1 MSSFLQRF
9 KEVSLRNPLTWII
22 ALLFAGLYLTLG
34 YHNRL
39 AAGDDLL
46 FLNALREKGILDS
59 VLEFEFNKRY
69 ASFTFY
75 NLIFAT
81 NTQLESAHLSLFLYH
96 IGFFTTFVASAFFF
110 LKNVLQTFSLRLTR
124 SQLGSLT
131 IVTMIIVFFSSPQP
145 IDIWFWTLATTLYSV
160 PLLMFF
166 IGGATLFLPNQ
177 KWWHYLIVFISFL
190 YIGGS
195 LETFALSVLFLL
207 GLLFIGTYT
216 VFKETSLR
224 SKKGI
229 IILAGI
235 SGIILL
241 AINIFD
247 GGVSSRMALEEE
259 SVSAQFPGAKAF
271 FSTFIQRRNSFALL
285 GLLIVFMLGQQV
297 GIHQTIPLKS
307 VRKKVYTTLIILLI
321 IGIITVVPLMI
332 VFEGWGSER
341 AWIPFFFFTA
351 LSLIFWSFYVGI
363 QFSNVD
369 FEWRK
374 NIPLLLLMAFLAA
387 QLVRQ
392 SKSSYVYAK
401 AYDKMTETVMNEKA
415 KGRTEPLMLDPLPD
429 PGMLVRCDITSNP
442 KAFNNQTYKKAL
454 DLPFDIQ
461 TKE

>member
-75 NLIFAT
+75 NLVFAS
-81 NTQLESAHLSLFLYH
+81 NNRLESAHLNLFLYH
-96 IGFFTTFVASAFFF
+96 IGFFITFVLSVFFF
-110 LKNVLQTFSLRLTR
+110 LRNFLQTFSLRLTR
-124 SQLGSLT
+124 PQLGSLT
-131 IVTMIIVFFSSPQP
+131 IVTMMIIFFSSPQL

-166 IGGATLFLPNQ
+166 IGAAALLSPKVT
-177 KWWHYLIVFISFL
+177 WWHYPIVGFSFL

-195 LETFALSVLFLL
+195 LETFSLSILFLL
-207 GLLFIGTYT
+207 FSLFVGTYN
-216 VFKETSLR
+216 VFKETNLR
-224 SKKGI
+224 SKRGL

-235 SGIILL
+235 SAIVLL
-241 AINIFD
+241 AVNIFD

-259 SVSAQFPGAKAF
+259 SVTAQFPGAKAF
-271 FSTFIQRRNSFALL
+271 FSTFIQRRNGFALL
-285 GLLIVFMLGQQV
+285 GLMIVFILGQQV
-297 GIHQTIPLKS
+297 GKHQRIPLKS
-307 VRKKVYTTLIILLI
+307 VRKKVYTNLVILVI

-351 LSLIFWSFYVGI
+351 LSLVFWSFYVGI

-369 FEWRK
+369 FKWRK
-374 NIPLLLLMAFLAA
+374 NIPLLLLAAFLYA
-387 QLVRQ
+387 QLVNQ
-392 SKSSYVYAK
+392 SKSSHTYAK
-401 AYDKMTETVMNEKA
+401 AYDKMTETVLKAKA
-415 KGRTEPLMLDPLPD
+415 KGRTEPLMLDQLPD

-454 DLPFDIQ
+454 DLPFEIQ
-461 TKE
+461 TKD